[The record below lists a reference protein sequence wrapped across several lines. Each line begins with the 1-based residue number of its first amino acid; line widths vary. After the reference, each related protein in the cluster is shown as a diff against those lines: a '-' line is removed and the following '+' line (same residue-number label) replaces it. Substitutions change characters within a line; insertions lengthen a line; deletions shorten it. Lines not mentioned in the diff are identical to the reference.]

1 MNRMDESFNLF
12 ESVTGL
18 PSLSEAKII
27 LFLNKNDLF
36 REKIKTVDLGKFLPE
51 YTGGCDY
58 DAALAWIT
66 RQYSER
72 CEKTG
77 LYVHV
82 TEATDTKSVQFVL
95 IASTHILLD
104 KSLLEF
110 GLYT

>member
-12 ESVTGL
+12 ESVTD
-18 PSLSEAKII
+18 LSVFSKTKII

-36 REKIKTVDLGKFLPE
+36 REKIKTVDLGKFYPE

-66 RQYSER
+66 QQYSER
-72 CEKTG
+72 CENTG

-82 TEATDTKSVQFVL
+82 TEATDTRNVKFVL
-95 IASTHILLD
+95 QASAHILIRNKLQAA
-104 KSLLEF
+104 
-110 GLYT
+110 GLT